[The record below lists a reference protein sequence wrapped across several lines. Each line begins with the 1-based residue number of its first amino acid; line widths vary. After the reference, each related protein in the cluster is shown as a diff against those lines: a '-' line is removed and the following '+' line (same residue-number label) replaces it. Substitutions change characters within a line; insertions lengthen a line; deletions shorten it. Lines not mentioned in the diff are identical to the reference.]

1 MNATSHPPCPPP
13 AGVGAAASGAR
24 RRGSVLVLVMWILFG
39 LISITLYFA
48 HSMSYELRSSDNRE
62 AGLEAE
68 QAIEG
73 SRRYLSLMI
82 SNISTYGSMPSPLN
96 YQNAAVPI
104 GDAHVWF
111 IGRTNADNAPATT
124 PTWGLRD
131 ENSKINLNTANSN
144 MLAQLP
150 RMTPDL
156 INSILAW
163 KSTNTTSTT
172 GGAESDTYQR
182 LSPAYTC
189 KNAPFESI
197 EELRLIYNMDTTILY
212 GEDPNQ
218 NGILDPNEND
228 GELLPP
234 SDNQDGRLDPGIL
247 EYVTIWSREPSMTTN
262 GSARVTLGANSTAA
276 DLQNLQTNMQTLFGT
291 SLANQ
296 VLARV
301 STGGSRTAPPMLNPA
316 ITCPLIFYQY
326 AQRAGMTQ
334 AQFVLIEPYL
344 RGTSLNGLININT
357 ASSIVIS
364 CLPGMDIN
372 TAAQVVAYRTSN
384 QGNTLNQNTVSWVPN
399 AITDTS
405 VVQRIAPYIT
415 GRSYQYT
422 ADVAALGHDGRGYRR
437 TKFIFDVSNM
447 YPTGT
452 VSVVYRQDLTHLG
465 WALGKQVRDRWQ
477 LGKKTP

>member
-1 MNATSHPPCPPP
+1 
-13 AGVGAAASGAR
+13 
-24 RRGSVLVLVMWILFG
+24 
-39 LISITLYFA
+39 
-48 HSMSYELRSSDNRE
+48 
-62 AGLEAE
+62 
-68 QAIEG
+68 
-73 SRRYLSLMI
+73 
-82 SNISTYGSMPSPLN
+82 
-96 YQNAAVPI
+96 
-104 GDAHVWF
+104 
-111 IGRTNADNAPATT
+111 
-124 PTWGLRD
+124 
-131 ENSKINLNTANSN
+131 
-144 MLAQLP
+144 
-150 RMTPDL
+150 
-156 INSILAW
+156 
-163 KSTNTTSTT
+163 
-172 GGAESDTYQR
+172 
-182 LSPAYTC
+182 
-189 KNAPFESI
+189 
-197 EELRLIYNMDTTILY
+197 
-212 GEDPNQ
+212 
-218 NGILDPNEND
+218 
-228 GELLPP
+228 
-234 SDNQDGRLDPGIL
+234 
-247 EYVTIWSREPSMTTN
+247 
-262 GSARVTLGANSTAA
+262 
-276 DLQNLQTNMQTLFGT
+276 
-291 SLANQ
+291 
-296 VLARV
+296 
-301 STGGSRTAPPMLNPA
+301 MLNPA

-364 CLPGMDIN
+364 CLPGKDIN

-405 VVQRIAPYIT
+405 VVQRLAPYIT